1 MFSNDFWGTPLNE
14 SGSHGSYRPLCVLTF
29 RLNYFLNGLQPWGY
43 HFINIIL
50 HCLATLLL
58 IKVSRRLLPKSKQG
72 VGSAVTGLT
81 FAVHPIH
88 TEAVASVVGR
98 ADLAA
103 CNLFLFAF
111 LAFTTHIKI
120 RDNNNDVDSSIRNG
134 MQKPL
139 NSKYQKIVHSLHK
152 NVTSCHWT
160 RRYSREMKT
169 EAHCV
174 VQKVYTPKE
183 SEEYEQYSMNR
194 MGIWTYLFISIVLAA
209 ASMLSKETG
218 ITVVGVCLL
227 YDFVYSS
234 ASSKVSDVVLSI
246 FVLISGT
253 MRDECS

>member
-1 MFSNDFWGTPLNE
+1 M
-14 SGSHGSYRPLCVLTF
+14 
-29 RLNYFLNGLQPWGY
+29 
-43 HFINIIL
+43 
-50 HCLATLLL
+50 
-58 IKVSRRLLPKSKQG
+58 
-72 VGSAVTGLT
+72 
-81 FAVHPIH
+81 
-88 TEAVASVVGR
+88 
-98 ADLAA
+98 
-103 CNLFLFAF
+103 
-111 LAFTTHIKI
+111 
-120 RDNNNDVDSSIRNG
+120 
-134 MQKPL
+134 
-139 NSKYQKIVHSLHK
+139 
-152 NVTSCHWT
+152 
-160 RRYSREMKT
+160 
-169 EAHCV
+169 